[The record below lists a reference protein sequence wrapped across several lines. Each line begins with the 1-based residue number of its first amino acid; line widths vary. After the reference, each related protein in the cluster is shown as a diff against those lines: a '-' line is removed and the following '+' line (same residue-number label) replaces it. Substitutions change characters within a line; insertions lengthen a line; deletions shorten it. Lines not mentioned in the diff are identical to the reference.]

1 MKEDTLRKL
10 ITFFFKYLWLVCGA
24 LIAINFFSMLS
35 AAYNIAKEG
44 ATDSLRGASYEIS
57 RSVMVNYELLES
69 LAALPQIQDVSIPV
83 QDRAITLR
91 PFVKPFNLWMIGVV
105 DPDGSI
111 SSTLRYK
118 WSKVSRDYIPRVMAS
133 GQREM
138 TDVFHAG
145 ATGELNYTLLHPV
158 KREGKVISIVFI
170 ATQLHALEQL
180 LNRRNYSSNGYF
192 FLLDSKLDLLAHPH
206 TDLVNKNILDLMNEE
221 AVIGSTHEEVKQ
233 RFLNRQAGEFVVFF
247 RGGLYYTTFA
257 PLVNT
262 PWVLVHRVRLIPT
275 LSAALVGFSMQA
287 GLYLLVFG
295 SLYFFGNTYI
305 LKRLAPMD
313 AVLKQVIVLNKSIHN
328 SDVLTD
334 TDAAT
339 LLELSRRGL
348 KDELTGLPTRML
360 FRQMLN
366 AKLREGM
373 PQSLGALYYMDM
385 DNLKAINDT
394 FGHNYGDLAIRRF
407 GQALQQLALQHNA
420 LCSRYGGDEFLLF
433 VENLPDAEAADA
445 IGEQLLTLLPGYLTK
460 DDATLP
466 YGASIGYSLYP
477 VQTNNIDLAI
487 QFADIALYETKQRG
501 KGQYTRYTPAVP
513 HENPA

>member
-35 AAYNIAKEG
+35 AAYNIVKES
-44 ATDSLRGASYEIS
+44 AADSLRAASYEVS
-57 RSVMVNYELLES
+57 RSVTVNYELLAS
-69 LAALPQIQDVSIPV
+69 ISILPQIQDVSIPV
-83 QDRAITLR
+83 QDRAASLR
-91 PFVKPFNLWMIGVV
+91 PFVQPFNLWMIGVV
-105 DPDGSI
+105 DPDGTI

-138 TDVFHAG
+138 TDVFPAG

-158 KREGKVISIVFI
+158 KRDDKVISIVFI
-170 ATQLHALEQL
+170 ATQLHGITQI
-180 LNRRNYSSNGYF
+180 LNQRDYTSHGYF
-192 FLLDSKLDLLAHPH
+192 LLLDSTLNLLAHPEPG
-206 TDLVNKNILDLMNEE
+206 LLNSNILDLMDEE
-221 AVIGSTHEEVKQ
+221 TIIGASHEEVKQ
-233 RFLNRQAGEFVVFF
+233 QFLSRKYGDFVGFF
-247 RGGLYYTTFA
+247 RGGLYYTSYC
-257 PLVNT
+257 PLENT
-262 PWVLVHRVRLIPT
+262 SWSLIHRVRLVPT
-275 LSAALVGFSMQA
+275 LRDTLVGFSLQA

-295 SLYFFGNTYI
+295 ALYFFGNKYI
-305 LKRLAPMD
+305 LRRLAPMD

-334 TDAAT
+334 TDAAS

-366 AKLREGM
+366 AKQQECDTL
-373 PQSLGALYYMDM
+373 SLCALYYMDM
-385 DNLKAINDT
+385 DNLKTINDT

-407 GQALQQLALQHNA
+407 GQALQQLALQHGA

-433 VENLPDAEAADA
+433 IENLPDEEAADA
-445 IGEQLLTLLPGYLTK
+445 LGEEMLTVLPGVLTK
-460 DDATLP
+460 DGETLS

-477 VQTNNIDLAI
+477 MQTSNIDLAI

-501 KGQYTRYTPAVP
+501 KGHYTRYTPLVP
-513 HENPA
+513 QESSA